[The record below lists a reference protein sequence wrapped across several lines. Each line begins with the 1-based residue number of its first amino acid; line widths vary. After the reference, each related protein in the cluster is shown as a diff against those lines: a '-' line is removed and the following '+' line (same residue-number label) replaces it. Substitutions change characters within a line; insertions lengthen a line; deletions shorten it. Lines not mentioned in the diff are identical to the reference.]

1 MKTWLWLALL
11 PALAFAI
18 PPSSQ
23 AIQPGPIYVDVEPD
37 QLIICPEET
46 HIAKSDVALPGGPFE
61 QFLDQVEAV
70 RDTCHIVLILRPG
83 SAIFTR
89 QLRQM
94 IRDRNIDIHFEP
106 WDADRDVNMA
116 ELMADQHP
124 KIPPAALAEKPPL
137 ADQAEDSLCI
147 VKISGTAVTIPPDNI
162 VVQRDELQTPENP
175 LERLLDRFEAKG
187 DCTGI
192 LLLCEMDNNAM
203 LAQVSNLIR
212 ERMVRM
218 GCGPDSNPITVLVA
232 DPKSVEEEPKSPVS
246 FECRNQQLF
255 FIDLAVLKKACEEKT
270 TELRSQANN
279 DENEFLKLAGQTTLD
294 VNGQCLDY
302 TYSLMGKYVM
312 MPVPNAK
319 GYSLHDS
326 QSETDD
332 MWFGAK
338 LAALDPKEQFICLF
352 VRPDGDTIFQQARA
366 VALQKDFNVTC
377 ERLDEKEPIRLG
389 SAGER
394 IFP

>member
-18 PPSSQ
+18 SSSSQ

-37 QLIICPEET
+37 QLIIYPEET
-46 HIAKSDVALPGGPFE
+46 HVAKSDVVLPGGPFE

-83 SAIFTR
+83 SAIFQR
-89 QLRQM
+89 QIRQM
-94 IRDRNIDIHFEP
+94 IRDHNIDIHFEP
-106 WDADRDVNMA
+106 WDADRDVNIA
-116 ELMADQHP
+116 ELMAERHP
-124 KIPPAALAEKPPL
+124 KIQPAALAEKPPL
-137 ADQAEDSLCI
+137 ADQAEDSRCI
-147 VKISGTAVTIPPDNI
+147 VEVSANSVTISPDNI
-162 VVQRDELQTPENP
+162 VIQRDELQTPGNP

-232 DPKSVEEEPKSPVS
+232 APKSLDEDSTPPVF

-255 FIDLAVLKKACEEKT
+255 PIELAALKKACDEKT
-270 TELRSQANN
+270 TELKAQANN
-279 DENEFLKLAGQTTLD
+279 DENEFLKLAAQTTLD
-294 VNGQCLDY
+294 VEGQRIDC
-302 TYSLMGKYVM
+302 TYALIGIYVM
-312 MPVPNAK
+312 TPVPDAK
-319 GYSLHDS
+319 GYPLHDF

-332 MWFGAK
+332 MWFGTK
-338 LAALDPKEQFICLF
+338 LAALDPKKQFICLF
-352 VRPDGDTIFQQARA
+352 VRPDSFKIFQQARA

-377 ERLDEKEPIRLG
+377 ELLDEKEPIMLG
-389 SAGER
+389 SGGER
-394 IFP
+394 ILP